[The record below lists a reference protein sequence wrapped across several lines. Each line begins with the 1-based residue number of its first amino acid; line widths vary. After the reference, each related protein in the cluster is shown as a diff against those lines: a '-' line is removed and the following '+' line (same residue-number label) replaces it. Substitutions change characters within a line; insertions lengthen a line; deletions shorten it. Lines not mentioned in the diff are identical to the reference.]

1 MTVQEGLGALALID
15 AAEDRVGVHQR
26 HDEQGHLGRD
36 AFEDDLSRPEVD
48 LGLARRVDQRYEHL
62 AMTGSPVTDRLLD
75 RRVPAGV
82 PLLVP
87 QPIEDPLG
95 GVALLAVDLL
105 VILHDL
111 VDDPRKRADLG
122 LGPFL
127 ALPVARWLAVGQHLA
142 QRVPVNPELP
152 ENTAFAVTLDQYPSS
167 NLRPLFHVRVHPY
180 WPSLSRRPI
189 VRSWISF
196 GPKPQLR
203 PSRIIVR
210 SCRSAAARS
219 RRISQSWYSSF
230 AAAPTRLSFFTR
242 FSLGGFSSNSAS
254 SANRYMALTAD
265 KKWLMERGEYPR
277 SLKESFQDA
286 NISTVNSWAWS
297 LG

>member
-75 RRVPAGV
+75 RRVPAEV

-142 QRVPVNPELP
+142 
-152 ENTAFAVTLDQYPSS
+152 
-167 NLRPLFHVRVHPY
+167 
-180 WPSLSRRPI
+180 
-189 VRSWISF
+189 
-196 GPKPQLR
+196 
-203 PSRIIVR
+203 
-210 SCRSAAARS
+210 
-219 RRISQSWYSSF
+219 
-230 AAAPTRLSFFTR
+230 
-242 FSLGGFSSNSAS
+242 
-254 SANRYMALTAD
+254 
-265 KKWLMERGEYPR
+265 
-277 SLKESFQDA
+277 
-286 NISTVNSWAWS
+286 
-297 LG
+297 